1 MPVPSQERHR
11 PVPRHML
18 QERPVML
25 SPVPLHCAHFP
36 LECGSHSRQPPLSPR
51 RSQEGISIYAFSPAP
66 HVQAAKTTTAVPAI
80 AFTRFVISTSRRGP
94 YLSLPLRRPV
104 TLFRCFKNCS
114 NSPKKSVVFCGR
126 SKSGLETKRPTASR
140 TRNNDKDAGT

>member
-51 RSQEGISIYAFSPAP
+51 RSQEGISIYACSIQPETTVSTRLTRLPEKWISGQKTEPKRGKPGTAP
-66 HVQAAKTTTAVPAI
+66 RLEQNPKNLGNIKETSI
-80 AFTRFVISTSRRGP
+80 LGSTLLWDVR
-94 YLSLPLRRPV
+94 V
-104 TLFRCFKNCS
+104 H
-114 NSPKKSVVFCGR
+114 
-126 SKSGLETKRPTASR
+126 
-140 TRNNDKDAGT
+140 